1 MCHCTKLKLSIK
13 YFISKLCTNLFSYQF
28 SIYQMFTKCSISPK
42 QYIKI
47 LRRSLLKLQTSHRR
61 VQTTADEWQKRVTDD
76 YRRVTDDYRRVP
88 DDYRRAIEDYR
99 RVTNNYKQVLR
110 RVTDDYIRFTPK
122 VLLNTFTKHY
132 FQKGYGFPNALMK
145 KLFLLKEGKLKKTL
159 LDNKSD
165 NFKFLTSFSLDIRAW

>member
-1 MCHCTKLKLSIK
+1 MSD
-13 YFISKLCTNLFSYQF
+13 
-28 SIYQMFTKCSISPK
+28 
-42 QYIKI
+42 
-47 LRRSLLKLQTSHRR
+47 R
-61 VQTTADEWQKRVTDD
+61 RVTDD
-76 YRRVTDDYRRVP
+76 YRRVT

-110 RVTDDYIRFTPK
+110 RVTDDNIRITPK
-122 VLLNTFTKHY
+122 VLLNTFLKHY

-165 NFKFLTSFSLDIRAW
+165 NFKFLTSFSLDIRA